1 MSGTLANLALAPV
14 LVPLTG
20 AVGCVLLAGRP
31 RLAEGFSLLAGAAN
45 LLVALLVLQA
55 VGEQGRLALILGNW
69 AWPFGIEFV
78 VDRLSA
84 GMIPKLEACLQA
96 VQGGVKRATIIDG
109 RVEHSLLLEIFTTE
123 GLGTMVVPDPAAD
136 PQGAS

>member
-1 MSGTLANLALAPV
+1 
-14 LVPLTG
+14 
-20 AVGCVLLAGRP
+20 
-31 RLAEGFSLLAGAAN
+31 
-45 LLVALLVLQA
+45 
-55 VGEQGRLALILGNW
+55 
-69 AWPFGIEFV
+69 
-78 VDRLSA
+78 
-84 GMIPKLEACLQA
+84 MIPKLEACLQA